1 MAGYPSGMYGVEKR
15 NWMHLLVGV
24 GAGMLIGIIVVGAYF
39 LLRGRC
45 SAPADVQAGAETAGA
60 AMYTARASDANEQ
73 VAALINQ
80 AMALLKMNPPKTIE
94 ARDSLNEILPMP
106 MGASQRQFVKSELSK
121 LSDEWLFSNTVL
133 PGDKLCGYY
142 KVESGDLLSKI
153 GSRNKVPYEILM
165 EINGIS
171 KPQQLRVD
179 DTMKIINGPFHAK
192 IYRSKFVL
200 DLYLQNTY
208 VKSFRVGLGKTGKDT
223 PTGLWQVKSDGKLI
237 SPTWTDPDTGKTY
250 KADDPDYPLGSRW
263 IALQGIE
270 GQAVGRTGFAIHGTK
285 DPNQIGKAE
294 SRGCVRMFNGD
305 AVLMYNLL
313 MPGVSQVQVLD

>member
-1 MAGYPSGMYGVEKR
+1 MAGFSSGMYGVGRR
-15 NWMHLLVGV
+15 NWMQLLMGV
-24 GAGMLIGIIVVGAYF
+24 GAGALIGIIVVSAYF
-39 LLRGRC
+39 LLRGKN
-45 SAPADVQAGAETAGA
+45 SAPTDVPVETETAGA
-60 AMYTARASDANEQ
+60 VTYAAKTQDANEQ
-73 VAALINQ
+73 VTVLINQ
-80 AMALLKMNPPKTIE
+80 AMSLLKTNPPKTIE

-106 MGASQRQFVKSELSK
+106 MSAGQRQFVKSELSK
-121 LSDEWLFSNTVL
+121 LSEKWLFSSAVL

-142 KVESGDLLSKI
+142 KVESGDLLTRI
-153 GSRNKVPYEILM
+153 GSQHQVPYEILM

-171 KPQQLRVD
+171 KPQQLHVD
-179 DTMKIINGPFHAK
+179 DTIKIINGPFHAK
-192 IYRSKFVL
+192 VHRSAFTL

-208 VKSFRVGLGKTGKDT
+208 VKSFKVGLGKTGKDT

-250 KADDPDYPLGSRW
+250 KAEDPDYPLGSRW
-263 IALQGIE
+263 IALEGIE
-270 GQAVGRTGFAIHGTK
+270 GEAVGRTGFAIHGTK

-294 SRGCVRMFNGD
+294 SRGCIRMFNGD